1 MMYYHPI
8 PDYQAPVKEYNWD
21 ELEGKIFKCQF
32 RVTTKRKWT
41 YSDYD
46 FEHVGILVTGD
57 LEEDLNSMNDWIN
70 TTRTIADMVE
80 WFNDGKEFIIPNPK
94 DIEIIFM
101 FIQDYTEYV
110 GHVFN
115 TRIHITHHGTKMDP
129 EVREVLSDL
138 IKMQN
143 FANRIFPMAVKLNKD
158 NDQRPVLSGILGW
171 LNSAQSTMGLPQF
184 TFDPVEKYGIDPN
197 DFNKEENFNKE
208 TGMFNAI
215 DLSTVFDPHA
225 FKTINGNI

>member
-8 PDYQAPVKEYNWD
+8 PDYQVPVKEYNWD

-32 RVTTKRKWT
+32 RITTKRKWT
-41 YSDYD
+41 YSEFD
-46 FEHVGILVTGD
+46 FEHVGIFVTGD
-57 LEEDLNSMNDWIN
+57 LDDDLNSMNDWVN
-70 TTRTIADMVE
+70 TTRTISDLVE
-80 WFNDGKEFIIPNPK
+80 MFDEGKEFIIPNPK

-129 EVREVLSDL
+129 EVREVLADL

-143 FANRIFPMAVKLNKD
+143 FANRIFPVAVKLNKD
-158 NDQRPVLSGILGW
+158 DTRPVLTGILGW
-171 LNSAQSTMGLPQF
+171 LNQSGHNLGLPPL
-184 TFDPVEKYGIDPN
+184 TFDPVEKYGIDPKA
-197 DFNKEENFNKE
+197 FEKEENFNKE

-215 DLSTVFDPHA
+215 NLADVFDPHA
-225 FKTINGNI
+225 FKTINGNL